1 MASKYFCLVLTA
13 DGLAELAPVV
23 KDYLHEGPI
32 GRYLYCREADPGR
45 NYFHVVSERVKD
57 DGSTIES
64 EAFIPHRFVKVVIS
78 SPDRKHIGFL

>member
-13 DGLAELAPVV
+13 DGLAELAPIL
-23 KDYLHEGPI
+23 KDYLREGQI
-32 GRYLYCREADPGR
+32 GRYLYCREAEAAR
-45 NYFHVVSERVKD
+45 NYFHVVAECPKE

-64 EAFIPHRFVKVVIS
+64 EAFIPHRFVKIVIS

>member
-1 MASKYFCLVLTA
+1 MASKYFCLVLTP
-13 DGLAELAPVV
+13 DGLSELAPVL

-32 GRYLYCREADPGR
+32 GTYLYCREADPGR
-45 NYFHVVSERVKD
+45 NYFHVVAECVKD
-57 DGSTIES
+57 DRPTIES